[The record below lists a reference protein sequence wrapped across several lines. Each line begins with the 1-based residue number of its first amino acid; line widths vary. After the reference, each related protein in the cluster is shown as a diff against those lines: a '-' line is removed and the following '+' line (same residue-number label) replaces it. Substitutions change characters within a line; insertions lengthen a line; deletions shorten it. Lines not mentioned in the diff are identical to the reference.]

1 MQRLRFADFLN
12 SEGPSL
18 LGLTQRDWPRCAS
31 IANRAD
37 ERLVTD
43 RAGGDEGWVGG
54 FAEMAFSVSKKN
66 PFISCPRGVARLEAI
81 DICQSPVAM
90 NNQFSEYLEFGN
102 GRMPKMDRWASA
114 HWGKAVAYERNF
126 APTMADITNPPQQIQ
141 IFSENPADTQ
151 ANSQTGSIPRVLLQG
166 LDQNG
171 SIITSMDGNLLVQG
185 ELVTLASPYA
195 LSVNT
200 FSTLTGVQKDFTKG
214 RVQIFQSDP
223 YWGVSQLLSV
233 MEPIETT
240 GWYRRYYINNVP
252 RSCCPSF
259 RPILVNKQPPECG
272 CLYPQEELVMVT
284 AIAKLDLVPVVVPTD
299 YFLIQSLEALIS
311 ECRSIKADKRDDPEA
326 LQQSA
331 TYHKQAIRLLIGQ
344 CAHVYGKNTPAVNFA
359 PFGRPGL
366 DERTNLGMI

>member
-1 MQRLRFADFLN
+1 MKRLRFADFIN

-31 IANRAD
+31 IANRAE

-43 RAGGDEGWVGG
+43 RTAGDEGWVGG
-54 FAEMAFSVSKKN
+54 FAEMAFAVSKEN
-66 PFISCPRGVARLEAI
+66 PYITCPRGVARLEAI
-81 DICQSPVAM
+81 DICSRPIQL

-102 GRMPKMDRWASA
+102 GRMPKMDRWGRS
-114 HWGKAVAYERNF
+114 HWGKAAGYERNF
-126 APTMADITNPPQQIQ
+126 APTMTDITNPPQQIQ
-141 IFSENPADTQ
+141 IFAVNPADTQ
-151 ANSQTGSIPRVLLQG
+151 QNPQTKAVPRVLLQG

-171 SIITSMDGNLLVQG
+171 SVITSIDGNLLVQG
-185 ELVTLASPYA
+185 EFVTLAAPYA

-200 FSTLTGVQKDFTKG
+200 FSTLTGIQKDFTQGQVK
-214 RVQIFQSDP
+214 IYQSDP
-223 YWGVSQLLSV
+223 YWGIAQILSV
-233 MEPIETT
+233 MEPTETT
-240 GWYRRYYINNVP
+240 GMYRRYYINNVP

-272 CLYPQEELVMVT
+272 CPYPKEEWVMVT
-284 AIAKLDLVPVVVPTD
+284 AIAKLDMVPVVVPTD

-331 TYHKQAIRLLIGQ
+331 IYHKQAIRLLIGQ
-344 CAHVYGKNTPAVNFA
+344 CTHVYGKNTPAVNFA
-359 PFGRPGL
+359 PFGRSGIN
-366 DERTNLGMI
+366 ERTCLGMI